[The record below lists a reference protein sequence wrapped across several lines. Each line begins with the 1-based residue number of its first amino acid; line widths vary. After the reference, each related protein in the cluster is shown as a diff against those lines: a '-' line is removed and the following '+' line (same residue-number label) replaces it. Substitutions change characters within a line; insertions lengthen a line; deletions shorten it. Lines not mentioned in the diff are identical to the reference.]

1 MTASAVG
8 FAKRDPGV
16 IDRVGDEFLV
26 FCAIEHTGGT
36 WAAAMLH
43 LEKSQNTRG
52 FLAFLG
58 PSDKHTIA
66 EQVVATSAICH
77 EA

>member
-1 MTASAVG
+1 M
-8 FAKRDPGV
+8 
-16 IDRVGDEFLV
+16 
-26 FCAIEHTGGT
+26 FCVIEHNG
-36 WAAAMLH
+36 WNMRSCMLH